1 MLLIVTSSLCLSSY
15 HHPPSPRLALSIFF
29 RLIHLE
35 EKRRREENWRQLIKS
50 SDGELLTKIYALSRK
65 VRLLSCRFKEVLGQI
80 WIFFWMPKVQITRG
94 PFPSFIFCH
103 LSSRKC
109 NPSRCDLLN
118 PLVSLPLTNQTKF
131 PLKCCNGII
140 LHLNLPSLTNQIRL
154 LWVDMSISL
163 LTMSIIIYLI
173 GVRLSRSC
181 NTIGNIKEI
190 HQWKLAVLATWTFIN
205 WKTIFKLKT
214 IKFLTIILMWYFSIN
229 HIFQTRKRT
238 IVMRTKNPLNFTCS
252 V

>member
-1 MLLIVTSSLCLSSY
+1 MFQPNFDVFCEPLLLYRKMETQNLFVLYQKNKMLLIVTSSLCLSSY

-50 SDGELLTKIYALSRK
+50 FDGGLLTKIYALSRK
-65 VRLLSCRFKEVLGQI
+65 FRLLSCRF
-80 WIFFWMPKVQITRG
+80 RG
-94 PFPSFIFCH
+94 SQANLDLFLNAKGSNHKRALSFLYFCH

-154 LWVDMSISL
+154 L
-163 LTMSIIIYLI
+163 
-173 GVRLSRSC
+173 
-181 NTIGNIKEI
+181 
-190 HQWKLAVLATWTFIN
+190 
-205 WKTIFKLKT
+205 
-214 IKFLTIILMWYFSIN
+214 
-229 HIFQTRKRT
+229 
-238 IVMRTKNPLNFTCS
+238 
-252 V
+252 

>member
-1 MLLIVTSSLCLSSY
+1 MLLIVTSSLRLSSC
-15 HHPPSPRLALSIFF
+15 HHSPPPRLASPRLASPRFASPRLASPRLALSIFF

-103 LSSRKC
+103 LSSQKC
-109 NPSRCDLLN
+109 NPFRCDLLN

-140 LHLNLPSLTNQIRL
+140 LHLNLPSLINQIRL

-163 LTMSIIIYLI
+163 LCQSKFT
-173 GVRLSRSC
+173 
-181 NTIGNIKEI
+181 
-190 HQWKLAVLATWTFIN
+190 WLA
-205 WKTIFKLKT
+205 
-214 IKFLTIILMWYFSIN
+214 
-229 HIFQTRKRT
+229 
-238 IVMRTKNPLNFTCS
+238 
-252 V
+252 